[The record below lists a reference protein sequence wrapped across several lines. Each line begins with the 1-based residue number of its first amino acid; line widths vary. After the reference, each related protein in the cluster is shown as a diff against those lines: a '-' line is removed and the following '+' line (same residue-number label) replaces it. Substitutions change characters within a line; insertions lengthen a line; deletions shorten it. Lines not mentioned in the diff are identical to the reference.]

1 MIISLAAKTKKAEP
15 KGEDIKLKTDD
26 EVVYAPEENDND
38 LKDEHQKVN
47 TPLIQQA
54 KKRTSS
60 LFEAAERSLRLKKR
74 AFSEDSEGYSAED

>member
-1 MIISLAAKTKKAEP
+1 MYLIISLAAKTKKAEP

-26 EVVYAPEENDND
+26 EVVYAPEENDID

-47 TPLIQQA
+47 TPLIQQ
-54 KKRTSS
+54 
-60 LFEAAERSLRLKKR
+60 AAERSLRLKKR